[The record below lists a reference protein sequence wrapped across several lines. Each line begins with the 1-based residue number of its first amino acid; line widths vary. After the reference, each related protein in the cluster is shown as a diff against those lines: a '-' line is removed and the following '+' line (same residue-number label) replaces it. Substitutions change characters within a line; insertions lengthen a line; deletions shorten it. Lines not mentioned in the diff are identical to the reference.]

1 MANIERAIAN
11 FGRLGER
18 IDEASEQF
26 FEGRRF
32 IHALC
37 CSNVRL
43 TRASEKVGNVIKT
56 IRTCGSCDAS
66 DSVTKYVVYEPIRW
80 G

>member
-1 MANIERAIAN
+1 MANIERAIVD
-11 FGRLGER
+11 FGRLGEQ
-18 IDEASEQF
+18 IDEATEQF

-32 IHALC
+32 KHAQG

-43 TRASEKVGNVIKT
+43 TRASEREGDIIKT
-56 IRTCGSCDAS
+56 IRTCGSCDTS